1 MREIGEGG
9 MASVYLGRHALL
21 KRPIAIKILKRALA
35 TDEIVARFEREVQL
49 ASQLTHPNTIHIYD
63 YGRTRGGDFYYVME
77 YLDGITLAAMVARD
91 GAQSA
96 ARAIYLLR
104 QVCAALKEAHA
115 RGILHRDI
123 KPENIMACVQGGE
136 YDVVKVLD
144 FGLVKSLADDMS
156 RDITQSVRVLG
167 TPAYMAPERFAN
179 AGAADERSDIYAVG
193 AVAYLLLSGKR
204 IFQEASGEDLQLRIL
219 HAAPEPLSQSV
230 PAALADLVMR
240 CMAKKPQDRP
250 DNVAEV
256 MAMLEQLALS
266 APWSQVQA
274 AQWWKDQAMAPDI
287 DRQQEN
293 T

>member
-1 MREIGEGG
+1 
-9 MASVYLGRHALL
+9 
-21 KRPIAIKILKRALA
+21 
-35 TDEIVARFEREVQL
+35 
-49 ASQLTHPNTIHIYD
+49 
-63 YGRTRGGDFYYVME
+63 
-77 YLDGITLAAMVARD
+77 
-91 GAQSA
+91 
-96 ARAIYLLR
+96 
-104 QVCAALKEAHA
+104 
-115 RGILHRDI
+115 
-123 KPENIMACVQGGE
+123 MACVQGGE

-144 FGLVKSLADDMS
+144 FGLVKSIADDVS

-274 AQWWKDQAMAPDI
+274 AQWWKNREMAPDI